1 MIGWQ
6 RTFLQVA
13 KNFRVPFPYTNSLGG
28 TMPSHSLLLNF
39 QSDLKI
45 SDHWGI
51 DGTHYEKTL
60 NIWLEKMDQNK
71 DIILPIFKASRSY
84 MMYIPVWLK
93 VTIS

>member
-13 KNFRVPFPYTNSLGG
+13 KILGYHLFPCTNSLGG

-71 DIILPIFKASRSY
+71 DIILPIFKATY
-84 MMYIPVWLK
+84 GDK
-93 VTIS
+93 VRIMN

>member
-1 MIGWQ
+1 
-6 RTFLQVA
+6 
-13 KNFRVPFPYTNSLGG
+13 
-28 TMPSHSLLLNF
+28 MPSHSLLLNF

-71 DIILPIFKASRSY
+71 DIILPIFKATY
-84 MMYIPVWLK
+84 GDK
-93 VTIS
+93 VRIVN